1 MASRRL
7 NAQRCEIAAHP
18 RALRCENPAMAR
30 PDLSDAKLAAMLA
43 VAACAIGLWFAAGA
57 WLPPAWRNPGS
68 PQLYL
73 TGVAGTLLLLVPAA
87 FAFAK
92 RAGYGRSAIG
102 WFNAHVICSTLGMV
116 LIAVH
121 SGLYLRR
128 APALLLLALV
138 ALAVLGTWARIAG
151 ARRMAATFASRL
163 PGLRVPDAATR
174 ERLKAILVEKRRLLA
189 MLAPQAREGTFSVT
203 LPLLVAKPRLSLAYL
218 RLAREESALLGMRR
232 SLGLAQAW
240 WRPLH
245 LALAWIFVAG
255 VLAHVVTVT
264 FFAGYVA
271 DYGPIHWW
279 HLKAW

>member
-1 MASRRL
+1 MG
-7 NAQRCEIAAHP
+7 
-18 RALRCENPAMAR
+18 R
-30 PDLSDAKLAAMLA
+30 PDLSDAKLAGLLA
-43 VAACAIGLWFAAGA
+43 AAACAIALWFAFGA
-57 WLPPAWRNPGS
+57 WLPEPWRNPGS
-68 PQLYL
+68 PALYL
-73 TGVAGTLLLLVPAA
+73 TGVAGSALLLVPAA

-102 WFNAHVICSTLGMV
+102 WFNAHVVCSTLGMV

-121 SGLYLRR
+121 SGLFLRR
-128 APALLLLALV
+128 APALLLLTLV
-138 ALAVLGTWARIAG
+138 ALAVLGTWARVSG
-151 ARRMAATFASRL
+151 SRRMAATFASRL

-174 ERLKAILVEKRRLLA
+174 ERLKAILAEKRRLLA
-189 MLAPQAREGTFSVT
+189 QLVPDAREGTFSVT
-203 LPLLVAKPRLSLAYL
+203 LPLLAAKPRLSIAYI

-245 LALAWIFVAG
+245 LALAWLFVVG
-255 VLAHVVTVT
+255 VLMHVITVT

-271 DYGPIHWW
+271 DYGPVHWW